1 MKRLMA
7 GVSAMGLLGVS
18 ALAVGIPPTMDQ
30 ESFNTTLHE
39 ISNWGRWGDD
49 DELGTLNTITPSVRA
64 QAAALVKEGTTISL

>member
-1 MKRLMA
+1 
-7 GVSAMGLLGVS
+7 
-18 ALAVGIPPTMDQ
+18 MDQ

-64 QAAALVKEGTTISL
+64 QAAALVKEGTTISLALPLNKIADPINQKPFEHEV